1 MANAIPFSVAKLSHW
16 LMSPVRIVHTMIQHK
31 GRLQECTTGFVSAF
45 LTKGKIVDE
54 EEKIEL
60 WREERIL
67 EALQEARVC
76 KQADRFPI
84 CAICIQIY
92 KMLF

>member
-1 MANAIPFSVAKLSHW
+1 
-16 LMSPVRIVHTMIQHK
+16 MIQHK

-45 LTKGKIVDE
+45 LTKGRIVDE

-60 WREERIL
+60 WKEERIL

-76 KQADRFPI
+76 KQADRFLQVLDM
-84 CAICIQIY
+84 CHLYSNIQNVILTTIY
-92 KMLF
+92 LFMRWHL

>member
-1 MANAIPFSVAKLSHW
+1 
-16 LMSPVRIVHTMIQHK
+16 MIQHK

-45 LTKGKIVDE
+45 LTKGRIVDE

-60 WREERIL
+60 WKEERIL

-76 KQADRFPI
+76 KQADM
-84 CAICIQIY
+84 CHLYSNIQNVILTTIY
-92 KMLF
+92 LFMRWHL